1 MSQNKWI
8 SLLAYGLIIAAML
21 LDFILK
27 PAFLWKYTG
36 LCCLLVALI
45 LAYWQ
50 RWRSLDA
57 LYKSHANHTIKTAW
71 VLIVVP
77 TIITF
82 ASIGLILLGVRTQS
96 SVGEWAVPL
105 MLITLVPVVLWSLY
119 RAIKGLFYLLKGKA
133 VTTGWL

>member
-71 VLIVVP
+71 VAIVMP

-119 RAIKGLFYLLKGKA
+119 RSIKGLFYLLKGKA

>member
-36 LCCLLVALI
+36 LCCLLVALV

-71 VLIVVP
+71 VAIMVP

-96 SVGEWAVPL
+96 SVGEWAVPV
-105 MLITLVPVVLWSLY
+105 MLITLIPVVLWSLY
-119 RAIKGLFYLLKGKA
+119 RSIKGLFYLLKDKA

>member
-36 LCCLLVALI
+36 LCCLLVALM

-50 RWRSLDA
+50 RWRSLDT

-71 VLIVVP
+71 VAIMVP

-119 RAIKGLFYLLKGKA
+119 RSIKGLFYLLKGKA

>member
-8 SLLAYGLIIAAML
+8 SLLAYGLIIAAIL

-36 LCCLLVALI
+36 LCCLLVALM

-50 RWRSLDA
+50 RWRSLDT
-57 LYKSHANHTIKTAW
+57 LYKSHANHMITTAW
-71 VLIVVP
+71 VSIVVP

-82 ASIGLILLGVRTQS
+82 ASIGLILLGVHTQS

-105 MLITLVPVVLWSLY
+105 MLITLVPVVLWSWY